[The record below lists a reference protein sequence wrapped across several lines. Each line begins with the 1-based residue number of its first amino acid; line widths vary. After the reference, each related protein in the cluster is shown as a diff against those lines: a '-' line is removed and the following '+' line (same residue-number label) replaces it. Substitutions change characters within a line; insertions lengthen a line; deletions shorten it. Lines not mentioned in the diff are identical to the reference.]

1 MQGTITT
8 RHLVTCAPTIILAF
22 GVRAYL
28 RCVGEVIRSKEAVT
42 FLDCVC
48 RLN

>member
-1 MQGTITT
+1 MHGLITT
-8 RHLVTCAPTIILAF
+8 RHLVTCAPTIISEF

-28 RCVGEVIRSKEAVT
+28 RCISGLMRRGNGVT

-48 RLN
+48 RL